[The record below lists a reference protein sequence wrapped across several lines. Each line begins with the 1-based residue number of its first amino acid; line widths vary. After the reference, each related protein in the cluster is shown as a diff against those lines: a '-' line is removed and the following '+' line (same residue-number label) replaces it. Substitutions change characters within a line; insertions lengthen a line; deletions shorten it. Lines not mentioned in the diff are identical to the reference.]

1 MVLRSDGSSVN
12 LFQMTVRPSVC
23 LPSLFVPSFL
33 LLLPTEIF
41 PLICFEANPDSP
53 ETPRFMGRNKPT
65 LSRGRGPSSVRLSV
79 IDEEKPARP
88 SRASEATQRGRTGVQ
103 KVRREGGKKKGL
115 GRSCARGGK
124 TRNVLQPSEIAELRS
139 KLHLYTKCTI
149 SQKIFHSC
157 GRQIDR
163 QL

>member
-1 MVLRSDGSSVN
+1 MPPPSLTRSPSSSSSHSRYGTGKRGGMVLRSDGSSVN

-23 LPSLFVPSFL
+23 LPSLSIPSFL

-88 SRASEATQRGRTGVQ
+88 SRASEATRRGWRGGRA
-103 KVRREGGKKKGL
+103 KSEKRGKKKGP
-115 GRSCARGGK
+115 GQSCAR
-124 TRNVLQPSEIAELRS
+124 
-139 KLHLYTKCTI
+139 
-149 SQKIFHSC
+149 C
-157 GRQIDR
+157 G
-163 QL
+163 